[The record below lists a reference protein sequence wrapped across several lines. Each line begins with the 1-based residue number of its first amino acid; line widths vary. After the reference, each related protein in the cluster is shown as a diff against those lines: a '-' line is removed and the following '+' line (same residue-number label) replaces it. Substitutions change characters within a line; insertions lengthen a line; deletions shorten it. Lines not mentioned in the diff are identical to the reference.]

1 MPEHPRSDQPPS
13 QRQNAFALGDV
24 AGSASAIGRFH
35 GEQAQPLAGIWPAVM
50 TMFDADGD
58 IDDAATARHVDY
70 LIRSGAHGLVAAGTS
85 GEFISLDNDER
96 LRVIRVILEAADGRV
111 PVYAGTGHYST
122 RHTIALTQAAE
133 RLGAS
138 GAIVILPYFQKP
150 PKPSV
155 LTHYRSLRSAT
166 SLPIMLYNNPA
177 NSACV
182 ELSSRDV
189 AMLAEEGTI
198 QSVKSTFE
206 SCVPVHD
213 LVHRCGDRLRV
224 FYGSFQ
230 SPMEALLGGAH
241 GWISGFLNFLTAD
254 CAALYAACA
263 RGDVAES
270 RRIWGRLL
278 PFKQLFTHQMLG
290 PVNDLDIYR
299 AGLELLGEHGGRSR
313 LPFEPLDREQRKA
326 LEALM
331 RQQGYLA

>member
-1 MPEHPRSDQPPS
+1 MAEDTRSEQLRSRRED
-13 QRQNAFALGDV
+13 AFPHVEV
-24 AGSASAIGRFH
+24 AGSPDAVGRAH
-35 GEQAQPLAGIWPAVM
+35 GEQARPIAGIWPAVM

-58 IDDAATARHVDY
+58 IDEAATARHVEY
-70 LIRSGAHGLVAAGTS
+70 LIRSGVHGLIAAGTS
-85 GEFISLDNDER
+85 GEFISLDNEER
-96 LRVIRVILEAADGRV
+96 LRVIRVVLEASNGRV

-133 RLGAS
+133 RLGAL

-155 LTHYRSLRSAT
+155 LTHYRSLRAAT

-189 AMLAEEGTI
+189 AMLAEEGVI

-213 LVHRCGDRLRV
+213 LLNRCGDRLRV

-254 CAALYAACA
+254 CVALYDACA
-263 RGDVAES
+263 RGDVAEA

-278 PFKQLFTHQMLG
+278 PFKQLFTHQLLG

-313 LPFEPLDREQRKA
+313 LPFEPLDREQREA